1 MSKRAS
7 PKKLFFFTMK
17 GKILLSSPNLL
28 SDMIF
33 YKSIILIVDET
44 EKGLTGFILNR
55 KSDLY
60 ITKDIKST
68 KKIKIDLFYGG
79 PVSNNHYYLLKSE
92 NDHFESIKIHKNLYW
107 GNNLEYLFN
116 QIEDGLIDKE
126 DVIFFQGYSGW
137 DNEQLDDEIE
147 KNSWIV
153 LENGIENTF
162 EYKESKSWNKII
174 KSLGKKYRIWS
185 NSPDD
190 ISLN

>member
-68 KKIKIDLFYGG
+68 KKVKIDLFYGG

-92 NDHFESIKIHKNLYW
+92 NDHFESIKIDKNLYW

>member
-174 KSLGKKYRIWS
+174 KGLGKKYRIWS

>member
-33 YKSIILIVDET
+33 YKSIILIVDKT

-68 KKIKIDLFYGG
+68 KKVKIDLFYGG

>member
-7 PKKLFFFTMK
+7 LKKLFFFTMK

-68 KKIKIDLFYGG
+68 KKVKIDLFYGG

-147 KNSWIV
+147 NNSWIV

>member
-7 PKKLFFFTMK
+7 LKKLFFFTMK

-33 YKSIILIVDET
+33 YKSIILIVDEN

-68 KKIKIDLFYGG
+68 KKVKIDLFYGG

-116 QIEDGLIDKE
+116 QIEDGLIDKD

-147 KNSWIV
+147 NNSWIV

>member
-7 PKKLFFFTMK
+7 LQKLFFFTMK

-60 ITKDIKST
+60 ITKDINST
-68 KKIKIDLFYGG
+68 KKVKIDLFYGG

-92 NDHFESIKIHKNLYW
+92 KDHFESIKIHKNLYW

-147 KNSWIV
+147 NNSWIV

>member
-7 PKKLFFFTMK
+7 LKKLFFFTMK

-68 KKIKIDLFYGG
+68 KKVKIDLFYGG

-116 QIEDGLIDKE
+116 QIEDGLIDKD

-147 KNSWIV
+147 NNSWIV

-174 KSLGKKYRIWS
+174 KGLGKKYRIWS